1 MTTPAPD
8 RSREPVAIIGIGA
21 LYPETNTTE
30 DLWQRIARCQPVLR
44 DDASVDWR
52 ELDLADRDDRLGR
65 WTARIGAFQPSYG
78 RFGIPPAQGP
88 SQATLQ
94 AMVLETVDR
103 ALTDAGYAERPFD
116 RERTD
121 VYCGTCFGL
130 DRAFD
135 NALRV
140 EAGRFAAEVSR
151 ELAGVGADL
160 SAAQRARFV
169 DELRRAYEKQFAA
182 SPHDRPGEMASTI
195 AGRVTIAFK
204 LRGRSVVVESA
215 DATSLVAVRE
225 AVVGLRAGTS
235 DLAIV
240 VTGQRIESGLIIA
253 ALDAKGLLAY
263 EPGSPFE
270 RDSRGFLLGEGVGA
284 LILKRQSCAV
294 RDGDRIY
301 ALITGISAQHTSQP
315 GSFRYPSSAD
325 TRVASLRSA
334 CIDAGVRPSSLQYIE
349 CFGAGDTAL
358 EIEALKR
365 AIGSAEQEVALG
377 CVKELFGH
385 TMANAGLLAL
395 TKVALALEHRQLPGQ
410 PPTAGEALSLE
421 GTPFVLRSETRP
433 WPPGIDSPR
442 RAAIG
447 ACSLTGTSWHLLVE
461 EYDASRAA
469 RRHDIT
475 MPRAATAK
483 ATPIAIVGFG
493 ARLAEAPSADAFWD
507 NVRSRRDTLERLPA
521 ERLDRDIYF
530 DAANP
535 DLLKS
540 YCDIGSTIDDTEID
554 RGRFTIPPR
563 RLSYM
568 DAVQRLALTVADE
581 ALQRF
586 GKGQTRPLSGT
597 GAVWFATNLSLGAER
612 RANTS
617 LYYRE
622 LERTFEQ
629 WTGLPQLDAK
639 QRTRVLQAI
648 RERLRDGAPPICGL
662 TLDGYLAS
670 GVAAVVS
677 NELRLHAPPVAL
689 EAACASSFGALDAA
703 VRGLAQHQVDF
714 VVTGGV
720 ELPVSTRDLVLCS
733 SLGLLSARRIAP
745 FDAAADGFSIGEAA
759 VAFVLKRHDD
769 AVRDGDPIFGVI
781 RSIGVSSDAKSL
793 IAPDVDGQALALSRA
808 FEAVDFGP
816 ETIQYVEAHGTG
828 TALGDRTEIDALARV
843 YGKAARSSPL
853 AIASAKSMVGH
864 TFSAAGYVGMLRTLL
879 GMRARTLPP
888 STHVSTLNPKLRLDD
903 IPAYIATD
911 VAPWPAA
918 HPRRAAVSAFGT
930 GGMNYHV
937 LLEDGDLD
945 R

>member
-1 MTTPAPD
+1 MA
-8 RSREPVAIIGIGA
+8 REPVAIIGIGA
-21 LYPETNTTE
+21 LYPGTNTTA
-30 DLWQRIARCQPVLR
+30 DLWERIARCQSVL
-44 DDASVDWR
+44 DDDGSIDWA
-52 ELDLADRDDRLGR
+52 ELDLPERDDRLGR
-65 WTARIGAFQPSYG
+65 WTARIREFQPSYA

-103 ALTDAGYAERPFD
+103 ALTDAGYAERAFD
-116 RERTD
+116 RDRTD

-151 ELAGVGADL
+151 ELAASGVAL
-160 SAAQRARFV
+160 SETQRDRFI
-169 DELRRAYEKQFAA
+169 DELRRAYAKQFAA

-225 AVVGLRAGTS
+225 AVLGLRTGTS

-240 VTGQRIESGLIIA
+240 VTGQRIESGLVVA

-263 EPGSPFE
+263 EPRSPFE
-270 RDSRGFLLGEGVGA
+270 RDGGGFLLGEGVGA

-301 ALITGISAQHTSQP
+301 ALITGVSAQHAPQP
-315 GSFRYPSSAD
+315 GSFRYPSSVD
-325 TRVASLRSA
+325 TRVASLQSA
-334 CIDAGVRPSSLQYIE
+334 CMDAGARPSSLQFIE

-358 EIEALKR
+358 ELEALRR

-385 TMANAGLLAL
+385 TMANAGVLAL
-395 TKVALALEHRQLPGQ
+395 TKVALSLERKQLPGQ
-410 PPTAGEALSLE
+410 PRPAGETLSLD
-421 GTPFVLRSETRP
+421 GTPFVLRTETRP
-433 WPPGIDSPR
+433 WPAGGDAPR

-447 ACSLTGTSWHLLVE
+447 ACSLTGTSWHLIVE
-461 EYDASRAA
+461 EYDASRGARPRVEAA
-469 RRHDIT
+469 PRRD
-475 MPRAATAK
+475 ATAS

-493 ARLAEAPSADAFWD
+493 ARVGSARSADAFWD
-507 NVRSRRDTLERLPA
+507 NIRSRRDTIERVS
-521 ERLDRDIYF
+521 ESRLDRDVYF
-530 DAANP
+530 DAAP

-540 YCDIGSTIDDTEID
+540 YCEVGSTIDDTEIE

-581 ALQRF
+581 AVQRF
-586 GKGQTRPLSGT
+586 ANGRDRALSGT
-597 GAVWFATNLSLGAER
+597 GSVWFATNLSLGAER

-617 LYYRE
+617 LYFRE
-622 LERTFEQ
+622 LERTFER
-629 WTGLPQLDAK
+629 WEGLPEVDAE
-639 QRTRVLQAI
+639 QRRNMIRAI
-648 RERLRDGAPPICGL
+648 RERLHGGAAPICGL

-670 GVAAVVS
+670 GVSAVVS
-677 NELRLHAPPVAL
+677 NELRLHAPPMAI
-689 EAACASSFGALDAA
+689 EAACASSLGALDAA
-703 VRGLAQHQVDF
+703 VRGLAHHQYDF
-714 VVTGGV
+714 VVTGGI

-733 SLGLLSARRIAP
+733 SLGLLSPRRIAP
-745 FDAAADGFSIGEAA
+745 FDAGADGFSIGEAG

-769 AVRDGDPIFGVI
+769 AVRDGDPIFAVI

-793 IAPDVDGQALALSRA
+793 IAPDADGQALALSRA
-808 FEAVDFGP
+808 FDAVDFGP

-843 YGKAARSSPL
+843 YGNRGRSSPL

-864 TFSAAGYVGMLRTLL
+864 TFSAAGYVGMLRTVLA
-879 GMRARTLPP
+879 MRARTLPP

-903 IPAYIATD
+903 IPAYIATE

-918 HPRRAAVSAFGT
+918 RPRRAAVSAFGT

-945 R
+945 P